1 MFFANPTLKQP
12 LILVKTAFDIQ
23 SVYILKQSEQPIS
36 KHVYDIFQAC
46 FPWHLLQS
54 WTAKRAPVRTFHGP
68 VGLDSDQRSDQIGDL
83 PAWTVNMHMHE
94 SQCLFLLAILI
105 PSFWSSLHHHS
116 ICSICSCKTFA
127 FFLPALAMHPAK
139 PKAAAASSCTAAG
152 CKRSR

>member
-83 PAWTVNMHMHE
+83 PAWTVNMHMHVH
-94 SQCLFLLAILI
+94 SVRSAAAKPLPFFSPLWRCILRNRRL
-105 PSFWSSLHHHS
+105 PLRR
-116 ICSICSCKTFA
+116 
-127 FFLPALAMHPAK
+127 PALRPA
-139 PKAAAASSCTAAG
+139 ANGAGSSRRSIAS
-152 CKRSR
+152 